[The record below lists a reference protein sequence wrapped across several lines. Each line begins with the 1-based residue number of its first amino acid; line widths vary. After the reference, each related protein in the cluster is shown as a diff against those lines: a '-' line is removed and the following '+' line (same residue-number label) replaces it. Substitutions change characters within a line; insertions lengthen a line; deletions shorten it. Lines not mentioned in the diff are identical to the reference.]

1 MATAEDRFSKKRLRS
16 SYLTVVISIS
26 LVLFMLGLLGL
37 MLLQAKNLSHY
48 VKENIGFSVMLKEGV
63 KEVDIVKF
71 QKSLDAAPY
80 VKSTEYIDKDRAA
93 KELTSDLGEDF
104 VGFLGYNPLLASI
117 EVRLNADYANPDSL
131 QWIESKMMENPRIK
145 EVFYQKD
152 LVVLV
157 NENVKKIS
165 IVISV
170 FSVLLLII
178 AVTLINNSIRLALY
192 SKRFIIKTMQLVGAT
207 SGFIQRPFI
216 WRGILNGLI
225 GAMIAITGI
234 LLLLYYAQ
242 QKMPELFNL
251 QDVELLGSLFGLVL
265 LLAVIITWISTSL
278 AVRRYLRMKTDKLY
292 A

>member
-1 MATAEDRFSKKRLRS
+1 
-16 SYLTVVISIS
+16 
-26 LVLFMLGLLGL
+26 MLGLMGL

-48 VKENIGFSVMLKEGV
+48 VKENIGFSVILKEGV

-71 QKSLDAAPY
+71 QKSLDAANF

-93 KELTSDLGEDF
+93 KELTEDLGEDF

-117 EVRLNADYANPDSL
+117 EVRLHAEYANPDSL
-131 QWIESKMMENPRIK
+131 QWIESKLMTNPRIK

-157 NENVKKIS
+157 NENIKKIS
-165 IVISV
+165 IVLGV
-170 FSVLLLII
+170 FSILLLII

-207 SGFIQRPFI
+207 PSFIRSPFV
-216 WRGILNGLI
+216 WRGIVNGLY
-225 GAMIAITGI
+225 GSMIAIVGI

-265 LLAVIITWISTSL
+265 LLSVLITWISTGL